1 MAAERTFEYE
11 PCYVISVAARLVG
24 VHAQTLRYYE
34 RVGLVM
40 PSRSGGKQRLYS
52 PKDIERLR
60 RIKALTEDMGVNL
73 AGVEVVLK
81 LTERILQMEKEIARL
96 SDEVK
101 RLRLASSGAGGPAQ
115 SPAQP

>member
-1 MAAERTFEYE
+1 MATERTFEYE

-81 LTERILQMEKEIARL
+81 LTEHILQMEKEIARL
-96 SDEVK
+96 SEEVK
-101 RLRLASSGAGGPAQ
+101 RLRLASGTGGGGGPSQ
-115 SPAQP
+115 S

>member
-1 MAAERTFEYE
+1 MATERTFEYE

-34 RVGLVM
+34 RVGPCDAL
-40 PSRSGGKQRLYS
+40 SLGGKQRLYS

-81 LTERILQMEKEIARL
+81 LTEHILQMEKEIARL
-96 SDEVK
+96 SEEVK
-101 RLRLASSGAGGPAQ
+101 RLRLASGTGGGGGPSQ
-115 SPAQP
+115 S